1 MSLAPELYL
10 ALRHL
15 HQACA
20 VLSIV
25 GFTARWLAGLAGQAW
40 VRGRVART
48 LPHAI
53 DTVLLLSALVLS
65 VGAGFTPANA
75 PWLVTKIVT
84 LLAYIGLGMVALS
97 PRRPRGQRMLAGLAA
112 LAVFGHIVAV
122 ALVKHPLGLAQHLF

>member
-1 MSLAPELYL
+1 MTVAPELYL

-15 HQACA
+15 HRACA

-25 GFTARWLAGLAGQAW
+25 GFAARWAAGLAGQPW
-40 VRGRVART
+40 VRGRLART
-48 LPHAI
+48 LPHVI

-75 PWLVTKIVT
+75 PWLVTKIVM
-84 LLAYIGLGMVALS
+84 LLAYIGLGLVALS
-97 PRRPRGQRMLAGLAA
+97 PRRPRAQRLLAGLAA

-122 ALVKHPLGLAQHLF
+122 AVEKHPLGLARHLF